1 MKSSMDISSSHIMNG
16 LLGSDRQLLFFITKM
31 NCHWVVVIVSE
42 VKGGSNDG
50 KIKTRK
56 KTSRNNPEQKM
67 KND

>member
-1 MKSSMDISSSHIMNG
+1 MNG

-67 KND
+67 KNA